1 MAINGTASFCGNDRS
16 VDATSVFLVA
26 FTTGVFGVDESL
38 AVIRV
43 TFVVLLDFA
52 AGFFAFVANSVLPK
66 IKSLLVGRLSST
78 TIAGYPTFV
87 KRATMVLLMI
97 IAVIYFVV
105 LTILFI
111 FMACGLARSL
121 RRFRVTKSYSA
132 APNAPSVSIC
142 IPARNETHAMTQCL
156 ERVLA
161 SDYPK
166 LEVIVYDDSSGDD
179 TSVLIR
185 SFAHAGVRFVPGV
198 SLPDG
203 WVGKNHALQ
212 VLANEASG
220 SYVLF
225 MDVDTTIQ
233 STTVSQLVGYMTDE
247 KVDMVSVI
255 PGRTGMWRTSVLF
268 GHLRYF
274 WQLLFSRPTAPAS
287 SSSLWMI
294 RQTALFGTLGGFAPY
309 KAAIAPEADMAATLG
324 TSAYHCLIGSV
335 ALGVTYEKKWLSQ
348 VETSRRL
355 LFPLVGGR
363 VWSGVLALL
372 FLILLGAPIA
382 ILGYAVGVHHSLLA
396 MVAGVYVVAFMCL
409 YGVYTHATWQYNWWL
424 GALCWPVVVLQEILL
439 FASSMSGYL
448 RHTITWKGRL
458 LTAQVLRA
466 DRIEIDE

>member
-1 MAINGTASFCGNDRS
+1 MNGTASFCKNDRS
-16 VDATSVFLVA
+16 VDTTSVFLVA
-26 FTTGVFGVDESL
+26 FTAGVFGVGESL

-43 TFVVLLDFA
+43 TFVVSVDFA
-52 AGFFAFVANSVLPK
+52 AGFFAFVANLVLPK

-78 TIAGYPTFV
+78 TIDRYPTFV
-87 KRATMVLLMI
+87 KHATMVLLMI

-111 FMACGLARSL
+111 FMACGLTRSL
-121 RRFRVTKSYSA
+121 RRFRITKSYTA
-132 APNAPSVSIC
+132 ARNAPSVSIC
-142 IPARNETHAMTQCL
+142 IPARNEMHAMTQCL

-185 SFAHAGVRFVPGV
+185 SFAHAGVRFVPGTT
-198 SLPDG
+198 LPDG

-220 SYVLF
+220 RYVLF
-225 MDVDTTIQ
+225 MDVDTIIQ
-233 STTVSQLVGYMTDE
+233 PTTVSQLVGYMDDE

-255 PGRTGMWRTSVLF
+255 PGRTGAWRTSVLF

-274 WQLLFSRPTAPAS
+274 WQLLFSRPAAPAS

-294 RQTALFGTLGGFAPY
+294 ERTALLKTLGGFEPY
-309 KAAIAPEADMAATLG
+309 KAAIAPEADMAAKLG
-324 TSAYHCLIGSV
+324 TSAYHCLIGTV

-355 LFPLVGGR
+355 LYPLAGGR
-363 VWSGVLALL
+363 VWLGLLGLL
-372 FLILLGAPIA
+372 FLALLGAPVA
-382 ILGYAVGVHHSLLA
+382 IVGYAVGTHQTLLA
-396 MVAGVYVVAFMCL
+396 MVASVYLLAFMCL
-409 YGVYTHATWQYNWWL
+409 YGVYTRATWQHYWWL
-424 GALCWPVVVLQEILL
+424 GALCWPIVVLQELVLL
-439 FASSMSGYL
+439 VSSMLGYL

-458 LTAQVLRA
+458 LTAPVLRT
-466 DRIEIDE
+466 DHIEIDQ